1 MITAKISNIERH
13 RFEVDGK
20 GVRTLIVFSG
30 CPLKCKYCI
39 NPYTWLDFNYSKSYC
54 VDDLVDKISI
64 DSIYFEATHGGVT
77 FGGGEPLLQSNFILE
92 FISKA
97 PKTWNFNVETSLSV
111 PFHDI
116 EKIAH
121 HISMFFVDIKSL
133 NPSIYEKYTGSFDTL
148 ITFAKEGNL
157 KLVKSEGS
165 LTDSM
170 LQAGITEAMAVKQ
183 GIIKRDTVL
192 VAVKDSI
199 CKNFNP
205 DSLCYVPYTNGAKF
219 KMGASSI
226 TTSSGLVIP
235 VFEARVENRVYLKG
249 LDNQERINMDKLAET
264 LGRYPG
270 LKVGSLEEANNNA
283 GNWE

>member
-1 MITAKISNIERH
+1 MKTALQII
-13 RFEVDGK
+13 
-20 GVRTLIVFSG
+20 LVFVIAG
-30 CPLKCKYCI
+30 LGY
-39 NPYTWLDFNYSKSYC
+39 
-54 VDDLVDKISI
+54 LVY
-64 DSIYFEATHGGVT
+64 DSIMQPIRFNQEHAKRQTAVVNRLKMIRDVQVAY
-77 FGGGEPLLQSNFILE
+77 
-92 FISKA
+92 
-97 PKTWNFNVETSLSV
+97 KTI
-111 PFHDI
+111 H
-116 EKIAH
+116 
-121 HISMFFVDIKSL
+121 
-133 NPSIYEKYTGSFDTL
+133 EKYTGSFDTL

-170 LQAGITEAMAVKQ
+170 LQAGMTEAKAVKE

-205 DSLCYVPYTNGAKF
+205 DSLRFVPFTNLAEF
-219 KMGASSI
+219 EMGAASI

-249 LDNQERINMDKLAET
+249 LDNQERINLDDMAEK

>member
-1 MITAKISNIERH
+1 MKTALQII
-13 RFEVDGK
+13 
-20 GVRTLIVFSG
+20 LVFVIAG
-30 CPLKCKYCI
+30 LGY
-39 NPYTWLDFNYSKSYC
+39 
-54 VDDLVDKISI
+54 LVY
-64 DSIYFEATHGGVT
+64 DSIMQPIRFNQEQAKRQTAVVNRLKMIRDVQVAY
-77 FGGGEPLLQSNFILE
+77 
-92 FISKA
+92 
-97 PKTWNFNVETSLSV
+97 KTI
-111 PFHDI
+111 H
-116 EKIAH
+116 
-121 HISMFFVDIKSL
+121 
-133 NPSIYEKYTGSFDTL
+133 EKYTGSFDTL

-170 LQAGITEAMAVKQ
+170 LQAGMTEAKAVKE

-205 DSLCYVPYTNGAKF
+205 DSLRFVPFTNLAEF
-219 KMGASSI
+219 EMGAASI

-249 LDNQERINMDKLAET
+249 LDNQERINLDDMAEK

>member
-1 MITAKISNIERH
+1 MKTALQII
-13 RFEVDGK
+13 
-20 GVRTLIVFSG
+20 LVFVIAG
-30 CPLKCKYCI
+30 LGY
-39 NPYTWLDFNYSKSYC
+39 
-54 VDDLVDKISI
+54 LVY
-64 DSIYFEATHGGVT
+64 DSIMQPIRFNQEQAKRQTAVVNRLKMIRDVQVAY
-77 FGGGEPLLQSNFILE
+77 
-92 FISKA
+92 
-97 PKTWNFNVETSLSV
+97 KTI
-111 PFHDI
+111 H
-116 EKIAH
+116 
-121 HISMFFVDIKSL
+121 
-133 NPSIYEKYTGSFDTL
+133 EKYTGSFDTL

-170 LQAGITEAMAVKQ
+170 LQAGMTEAKAVKE

-205 DSLCYVPYTNGAKF
+205 DSLRFVPFTNLAEF
-219 KMGASSI
+219 EMGASSI

-235 VFEARVENRVYLKG
+235 VFEAKVENRVYLKG
-249 LDNQERINMDKLAET
+249 LDNQERINLDDMAEK

>member
-1 MITAKISNIERH
+1 MKTALQII
-13 RFEVDGK
+13 
-20 GVRTLIVFSG
+20 LVFVIAG
-30 CPLKCKYCI
+30 LGY
-39 NPYTWLDFNYSKSYC
+39 
-54 VDDLVDKISI
+54 LVY
-64 DSIYFEATHGGVT
+64 DSIMQPIRFNQEHAKRQTAVVNRLKMIRDVQVAY
-77 FGGGEPLLQSNFILE
+77 
-92 FISKA
+92 
-97 PKTWNFNVETSLSV
+97 KTI
-111 PFHDI
+111 H
-116 EKIAH
+116 
-121 HISMFFVDIKSL
+121 
-133 NPSIYEKYTGSFDTL
+133 EKYTGSFDTL

-170 LQAGITEAMAVKQ
+170 LQAGMTEAKAVKE

-205 DSLCYVPYTNGAKF
+205 DSLRFVPFTNLAEF
-219 KMGASSI
+219 EMGASSI

-249 LDNQERINMDKLAET
+249 LDNQERINLDDMAEK

>member
-1 MITAKISNIERH
+1 MKTALQII
-13 RFEVDGK
+13 
-20 GVRTLIVFSG
+20 LVFVIAG
-30 CPLKCKYCI
+30 LGY
-39 NPYTWLDFNYSKSYC
+39 
-54 VDDLVDKISI
+54 LVY
-64 DSIYFEATHGGVT
+64 DSIMQPIRFNQEHAKRQTAVVNRLKMIRDVQVAY
-77 FGGGEPLLQSNFILE
+77 
-92 FISKA
+92 
-97 PKTWNFNVETSLSV
+97 KTI
-111 PFHDI
+111 H
-116 EKIAH
+116 
-121 HISMFFVDIKSL
+121 
-133 NPSIYEKYTGSFDTL
+133 EKYTGSFDTL

-170 LQAGITEAMAVKQ
+170 LQTGMTEAKAVKE

-205 DSLCYVPYTNGAKF
+205 DSLRFVPFTNLAEF
-219 KMGASSI
+219 EMGAASI

-235 VFEARVENRVYLKG
+235 VFEAKVENRVYLKG
-249 LDNQERINMDKLAET
+249 LDNQERINLDDMAEK

>member
-1 MITAKISNIERH
+1 VPINLNSKITKLEYKNKTMKTALQIILVFVIAGLGYLVYDSLMQPIRFNQEQSTRQTAVVNRLKMIRDVQVA
-13 RFEVDGK
+13 
-20 GVRTLIVFSG
+20 
-30 CPLKCKYCI
+30 Y
-39 NPYTWLDFNYSKSYC
+39 
-54 VDDLVDKISI
+54 
-64 DSIYFEATHGGVT
+64 
-77 FGGGEPLLQSNFILE
+77 
-92 FISKA
+92 
-97 PKTWNFNVETSLSV
+97 KT
-111 PFHDI
+111 
-116 EKIAH
+116 
-121 HISMFFVDIKSL
+121 
-133 NPSIYEKYTGSFDTL
+133 IYEKYTGSFDTL

>member
-1 MITAKISNIERH
+1 MKTVFQVILV
-13 RFEVDGK
+13 FV
-20 GVRTLIVFSG
+20 IVG
-30 CPLKCKYCI
+30 LGY
-39 NPYTWLDFNYSKSYC
+39 
-54 VDDLVDKISI
+54 LVY
-64 DSIYFEATHGGVT
+64 DSIMQPIRFNNEQAKRQNAVVDRLKMIRDVQVAY
-77 FGGGEPLLQSNFILE
+77 
-92 FISKA
+92 
-97 PKTWNFNVETSLSV
+97 KT
-111 PFHDI
+111 
-116 EKIAH
+116 
-121 HISMFFVDIKSL
+121 
-133 NPSIYEKYTGSFDTL
+133 IYEKYTGSFDTL

-170 LQAGITEAMAVKQ
+170 LQAGLTEAEAVKQ

-205 DSLCYVPYTNGAKF
+205 DSLRYVPFTDKAQF
-219 KMGASSI
+219 EMGASSI

-235 VFEARVENRVYLKG
+235 VFEAKVANRVYLKG
-249 LDNQERINMDKLAET
+249 LDNQERINLDDMAEQ

-270 LKVGSLEEANNNA
+270 LKVGSLDEANNNA

>member
-1 MITAKISNIERH
+1 MKTALQII
-13 RFEVDGK
+13 
-20 GVRTLIVFSG
+20 LVFVIAG
-30 CPLKCKYCI
+30 LGY
-39 NPYTWLDFNYSKSYC
+39 
-54 VDDLVDKISI
+54 LVY
-64 DSIYFEATHGGVT
+64 DSIMQPIRFNQEHAKRQTAVVNRLKMIRDVQVAY
-77 FGGGEPLLQSNFILE
+77 
-92 FISKA
+92 
-97 PKTWNFNVETSLSV
+97 KTI
-111 PFHDI
+111 H
-116 EKIAH
+116 
-121 HISMFFVDIKSL
+121 
-133 NPSIYEKYTGSFDTL
+133 EKYTGSFDTL

-170 LQAGITEAMAVKQ
+170 LQAGMTEAKAVKE

-205 DSLCYVPYTNGAKF
+205 DSLRFVPFTNLAEF
-219 KMGASSI
+219 EMGAASI

-235 VFEARVENRVYLKG
+235 VFEAKVENRVYLKG
-249 LDNQERINMDKLAET
+249 LDNQERINLDDMAEK